1 MSKLTELADRIKSTK
16 QMLEAEADK
25 LHAELDG
32 IDKDSP
38 AAFARGMKFI
48 ANQKAEVAG
57 ISATLAQLTNLP
69 LDGSE
74 SVSPPDVP
82 PNSHYA
88 RG

>member
-1 MSKLTELADRIKSTK
+1 MSKLTELAERIKATK
-16 QMLEAEADK
+16 QKLEAEADK

-32 IDKDSP
+32 IDKDAP
-38 AAFARGMKFI
+38 VAFDRGKQFI

-74 SVSPPDVP
+74 NVSPPDVP